1 MQRKTLIKATLM
13 SACVSFSATTIAE
26 DDAGM
31 KTYNDACK
39 VCHEAGIAGS
49 PKFGD
54 ADAWAP
60 RIATGIETLYSTSLK
75 GKGAIPAKG
84 GRADISDDDVKAAV
98 IIWLKMRLNYKLI
111 YKLPTIY

>member
-1 MQRKTLIKATLM
+1 MQRTILIKATLL
-13 SACVSFSATTIAE
+13 SACILFSAVTIAE
-26 DDAGM
+26 DAGM

-60 RIATGIETLYSTSLK
+60 RIATGNEALYTTSLK
-75 GKGAIPAKG
+75 GKGAMPAKG
-84 GRADISDDDVKAAV
+84 GRADISDENVKAAV
-98 IIWLKMRLNYKLI
+98 DYMVNNGSPKL
-111 YKLPTIY
+111 

>member
-1 MQRKTLIKATLM
+1 MQRSTLIKTTFL
-13 SACVSFSATTIAE
+13 SACVSFSAAAIAA

-39 VCHEAGIAGS
+39 VCHDAGIAGS

-60 RIATGIETLYSTSLK
+60 RIATGIDTLYTNSLK
-75 GKGAIPAKG
+75 GKGAMPAKG
-84 GRADISDDDVKAAV
+84 GRADISDDNIKAAV
-98 IIWLKMRLNYKLI
+98 DYMVKSVSK
-111 YKLPTIY
+111 

>member
-1 MQRKTLIKATLM
+1 MQKTTLIKATLLV
-13 SACVSFSATTIAE
+13 ACASFSAATIAA

-54 ADAWAP
+54 VEAWAP
-60 RIATGIETLYSTSLK
+60 RIATGIDALYSTSLK
-75 GKGAIPAKG
+75 GKGAMPAKG

-98 IIWLKMRLNYKLI
+98 DYMVKNISKL
-111 YKLPTIY
+111 